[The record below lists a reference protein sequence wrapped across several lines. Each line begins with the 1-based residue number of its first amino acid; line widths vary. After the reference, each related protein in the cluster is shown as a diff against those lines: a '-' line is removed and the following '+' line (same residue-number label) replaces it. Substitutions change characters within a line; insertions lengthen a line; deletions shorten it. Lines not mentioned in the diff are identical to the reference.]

1 MKAKYRVVVLG
12 FLKNLNTE
20 KEVVEEYRK
29 YLSTIFLKKQVM
41 SFSVIYEDGE
51 KRGAIVATGRQIS
64 IISGSEEMISLAYKM
79 RTSWEKK
86 MKIIKDTYGCLSCFL
101 KQKTKINIKRK
112 LGETRK
118 YEIIYELKKPMC
130 GFFERE
136 ILKCMLI
143 NAGFEEFSY
152 ICRMNK
158 KLIRVDKEEKTM
170 LPIIGIC
177 FQSKVFYLKKRLS
190 IIHHFKK

>member
-1 MKAKYRVVVLG
+1 MK
-12 FLKNLNTE
+12 E
-20 KEVVEEYRK
+20 K
-29 YLSTIFLKKQVM
+29 I
-41 SFSVIYEDGE
+41 D
-51 KRGAIVATGRQIS
+51 
-64 IISGSEEMISLAYKM
+64 AY
-79 RTSWEKK
+79 
-86 MKIIKDTYGCLSCFL
+86 GGLSCFL
-101 KQKTKINIKRK
+101 RQKTKINIKRK

-143 NAGFEEFSY
+143 DAGFEEFSY

-158 KLIRVDKEEKTM
+158 NKKLIRVDKGEKTM

-177 FQSKVFYLKKRLS
+177 FQSKVILPQEALINYSSF
-190 IIHHFKK
+190 

>member
-1 MKAKYRVVVLG
+1 MK
-12 FLKNLNTE
+12 
-20 KEVVEEYRK
+20 
-29 YLSTIFLKKQVM
+29 KK
-41 SFSVIYEDGE
+41 ID
-51 KRGAIVATGRQIS
+51 
-64 IISGSEEMISLAYKM
+64 AY
-79 RTSWEKK
+79 
-86 MKIIKDTYGCLSCFL
+86 GVLSCFL
-101 KQKTKINIKRK
+101 RQKTKINIKRK

-118 YEIIYELKKPMC
+118 YEIIYELKNPMC

-143 NAGFEEFSY
+143 DAGFEEFSY

-177 FQSKVFYLKKRLS
+177 FQSKVILPQEILINYSSF
-190 IIHHFKK
+190 

>member
-1 MKAKYRVVVLG
+1 MK
-12 FLKNLNTE
+12 
-20 KEVVEEYRK
+20 
-29 YLSTIFLKKQVM
+29 KK
-41 SFSVIYEDGE
+41 ID
-51 KRGAIVATGRQIS
+51 
-64 IISGSEEMISLAYKM
+64 AY
-79 RTSWEKK
+79 
-86 MKIIKDTYGCLSCFL
+86 GGLSCFL
-101 KQKTKINIKRK
+101 RQKTKINIKRK

-143 NAGFEEFSY
+143 DAGFEFSY
-152 ICRMNK
+152 ICRTNK

-177 FQSKVFYLKKRLS
+177 FQSKVILPQEILINYSSF
-190 IIHHFKK
+190 